1 LETNKI
7 MPQFEIITFDC
18 YGTLI
23 DWENGI
29 TNAFQQEAS
38 KDGKT
43 FTKEEIIAAHIEIEP
58 QVQGEFYQLY
68 SDILT
73 EVAQRMAIKL
83 GWELSDDRARFLA
96 TSLPSWQPFTD
107 TNAALERL
115 ANRYQLGILSN
126 IDDELFN
133 ATRKHFSVNFQLIIT
148 AEQVHSYKPNL
159 KHFFVARDRRGK
171 KTGWLHAAQSY
182 FHDIIPTSSLDIPS
196 VWVNRK
202 YEKANEGGPFP
213 TYQVSNL
220 TQLADLLEQVDP

>member
-1 LETNKI
+1 

-29 TNAFQQEAS
+29 TNAFQKEAS
-38 KDGKT
+38 KDGKD
-43 FTKEEIIAAHIEIEP
+43 FTKEEIVRAHAEIEP
-58 QVQGEFYQLY
+58 VVQAEFYQLY

-73 EVAQRMAIKL
+73 EVAERMAIKL
-83 GWELSDDRARFLA
+83 GWEISTERARFLA

-107 TNAALERL
+107 TNNALERL
-115 ANRYQLGILSN
+115 AKRYQLGLLSN
-126 IDDELFN
+126 IDDELL
-133 ATRKHFSVNFQLIIT
+133 AETRKHFTVNFQLVVT

-159 KHFFVARDRRGK
+159 EHFFVARDRRGK

-182 FHDIIPTSSLDIPS
+182 FHDIIPTNSLEIPS

-202 YEKANEGGPFP
+202 NEKANEGGPYP
-213 TYQVSNL
+213 TYQVNNL
-220 TQLADLLEQVDP
+220 VQLADLLEQVDA

>member
-1 LETNKI
+1 METKNL

-29 TNAFQQEAS
+29 TNAFQTEAS

-43 FTKEEIIAAHIEIEP
+43 FTKEEIVDAHIAIEP
-58 QVQGEFYQLY
+58 EVQAEFYQLY
-68 SDILT
+68 SDILA
-73 EVAQRMAIKL
+73 EVAQRMAKKL
-83 GWELSDDRARFLA
+83 DWELSDRRARFLA
-96 TSLPSWQPFTD
+96 TSLPNWQPFSD

-115 ANRYQLGILSN
+115 AKRYHLGILSN
-126 IDDELFN
+126 IDDELFGE
-133 ATRKHFSVNFQLIIT
+133 TRKHFSVNFQLVIT

-159 KHFFVARDRRGK
+159 EHFFVARDRRGK

-182 FHDIIPTSSLDIPS
+182 FHDIVPANSLDIAS

-202 YEKANEGGPFP
+202 NEKANEGGPFP
-213 TYQVSNL
+213 TYQVNNL